1 MVTDSLFAPYIDE
14 KYRKFALSLS
24 PSDKLP
30 RMGIRIP
37 ILRKLSKEV
46 DWREIEINYME
57 DVILKG
63 LAMGFSKESAENK
76 TEALSSLLP
85 YLSSWDQCDIIQSA
99 FKVNEKNRET
109 YFSFFTSL
117 LSSKETFIRRIAIVW
132 LMSQRKRLDWEK
144 ALMLIAESDNGDDYY
159 ISMAV
164 AWALA
169 TFYADDTKAEE
180 IFSLVSEDTRKRAI
194 RKIRESRRCAN
205 PPQL

>member
-30 RMGIRIP
+30 RIGIRIP

-63 LAMGFSKESAENK
+63 LAIGFSKESAENK

-99 FKVNEKNRET
+99 FKVNELLLLH
-109 YFSFFTSL
+109 FTSL
-117 LSSKETFIRRIAIVW
+117 LERDLYKKDRHSMAYEPEKETGLGEGTKAHC
-132 LMSQRKRLDWEK
+132 RKRQW
-144 ALMLIAESDNGDDYY
+144 
-159 ISMAV
+159 
-164 AWALA
+164 
-169 TFYADDTKAEE
+169 
-180 IFSLVSEDTRKRAI
+180 R
-194 RKIRESRRCAN
+194 
-205 PPQL
+205 